1 MSKSEATCLIC
12 QETWSVHESREN
24 KQIYCRMCRSHENSI
39 DYGHDDPC
47 IPWRGDFD
55 EDDNP
60 VKGTRLYLPGNR
72 ICGHRD
78 CVAESH
84 ISAQHPWQL
93 LEAERYDTSYR
104 TGRKQDWSQL
114 TAKLKT
120 ELPKMSVPADKIT
133 KTS

>member
-12 QETWSVHESREN
+12 NETWTIHEGREN
-24 KQIYCRMCRSHENSI
+24 KQIFCRMCRSHESAI

-47 IPWRGDFD
+47 LPWRGEFD

-60 VKGTRLYLPGNR
+60 IKGTRLYLPGNR

-84 ISAQHPWQL
+84 IKTQLPWQV

-104 TGRKQDWSQL
+104 TGRKQDWTQL
-114 TAKLKT
+114 TAKLKK